1 MTFSGKCWKPR
12 RVALAILASLPSA
25 CGTAGS
31 ERGAAVVC
39 PPVVDYGGGVQVQ
52 AAAELELLPETSAVG
67 TLLSDYAV
75 MRDQARACAAR

>member
-1 MTFSGKCWKPR
+1 M
-12 RVALAILASLPSA
+12 
-25 CGTAGS
+25 
-31 ERGAAVVC
+31 C
-39 PPVVDYGGGVQVQ
+39 PPVVDYGAGVQVQ